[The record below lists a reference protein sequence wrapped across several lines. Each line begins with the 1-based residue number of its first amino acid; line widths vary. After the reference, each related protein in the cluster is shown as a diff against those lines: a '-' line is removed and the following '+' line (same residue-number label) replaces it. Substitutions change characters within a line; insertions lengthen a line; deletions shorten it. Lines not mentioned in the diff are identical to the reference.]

1 MNAVKS
7 GVIALLI
14 GLFFVMGCGDGEKK
28 ERKPEK
34 DRGGSEGEAR
44 SQAVVEPTRQKIVV
58 SDLKVCE
65 GIRSR
70 TPIKVGNRFPKT
82 VRGLYC
88 FSEIRGAEEPTTISH
103 LWYYKGKMMA
113 DVTLSVN
120 YKRTR
125 TWSSKNIQSD
135 WIGEW
140 KVYVVSSHGNVLA
153 STQFTIE

>member
-1 MNAVKS
+1 MNAVKA

-14 GLFFVMGCGDGEKK
+14 GLFFAVGCGDGEKK
-28 ERKPEK
+28 HAKSGK
-34 DRGGSEGEAR
+34 DGTTGKSSAH
-44 SQAVVEPTRQKIVV
+44 SQAEVEPTRQKIVV
-58 SDLKVCE
+58 SDLKICE

-70 TPIKVGNRFPKT
+70 TPIKVGSRFPKT

-113 DVTLSVN
+113 DVTLSIN
-120 YKRTR
+120 YKRMR

-135 WIGEW
+135 WTGEW
-140 KVYVVSSHGNVLA
+140 KVYVVSSNGNVLA
-153 STQFTIE
+153 STQFAIE

>member
-14 GLFFVMGCGDGEKK
+14 GLFFAVGCGDGEKA
-28 ERKPEK
+28 RKKPK
-34 DRGGSEGEAR
+34 KGGEPGE
-44 SQAVVEPTRQKIVV
+44 SQTVVEPTRQKIVV
-58 SDLKVCE
+58 SDLKICE

-70 TPIKVGNRFPKT
+70 TPIKVGSRFPKT

-103 LWYYKGKMMA
+103 LWYYKGRMMA
-113 DVTLSVN
+113 DVTLSVD
-120 YKRTR
+120 YKRMR

-140 KVYVVSSHGNVLA
+140 KVYVVSSYGNVLA

>member
-7 GVIALLI
+7 GMLALLI
-14 GLFFVMGCGDGEKK
+14 GLFFAVGCGDGEKSQK
-28 ERKPEK
+28 KPEK
-34 DRGGSEGEAR
+34 DREMGEGKAP
-44 SQAVVEPTRQKIVV
+44 SQVEVAPSRQKIVV
-58 SDLKVCE
+58 SDLKICE

-70 TPIKVGNRFPKT
+70 TPIKVGTRFPKT

-88 FSEIRGAEEPTTISH
+88 FSEIRGAEKPTTISH
-103 LWYYKGKMMA
+103 LWYYKGRMMA

-120 YKRTR
+120 YQRMR

-140 KVYVVSSHGNVLA
+140 KVYVVSSNGNVLA
-153 STQFTIE
+153 STQFVIE

>member
-1 MNAVKS
+1 MNAVKA

-14 GLFFVMGCGDGEKK
+14 GLFFAVGCGDGEKK
-28 ERKPEK
+28 HEK
-34 DRGGSEGEAR
+34 SGKDGKAGEGKAR
-44 SQAVVEPTRQKIVV
+44 SQVEVAPGRQKIVV
-58 SDLKVCE
+58 SDLKICE

-70 TPIKVGNRFPKT
+70 TPIKVGNRFPRT

-88 FSEIRGAEEPTTISH
+88 FSEIRGAEKPTTISH

-125 TWSSKNIQSD
+125 TWSSKNFQSD

-140 KVYVVSSHGNVLA
+140 KVYVVSSNGNVLA

>member
-14 GLFFVMGCGDGEKK
+14 GLFFAVGCGDGEKAQK
-28 ERKPEK
+28 KPEK
-34 DRGGSEGEAR
+34 DGEPGE
-44 SQAVVEPTRQKIVV
+44 SQTVVEPTRQKIVV
-58 SDLKVCE
+58 SDLKICE

-70 TPIKVGNRFPKT
+70 TPIKVGSRFPKT

-103 LWYYKGKMMA
+103 LWYYKGRMMA
-113 DVTLSVN
+113 DVTLSVD
-120 YKRTR
+120 YKRMR